1 MARTISSMATPPGAS
16 LPPARR
22 GRALPRSADPPEEVR
37 DALELTGARKVA
49 LALLLGVS
57 AAIGMAASA
66 GVPLPAAA
74 AGAVLAAPQAGEL
87 EQLRRLAFATGDDAP
102 AGEGLRWLERYVRT
116 DYGSGM
122 VRRVLEDYEA
132 ARAAGWI
139 DPEGELTPD
148 GHFAGYVPFRIR
160 GTPGAAAGGSAE
172 IRLPFSFRDTFR
184 FGGQRVD
191 PLAIVHHEFGHTRYG
206 LPAGPEDLRETVRG
220 TRLSLE
226 HEARVVDRFENP
238 VRLRNGFEPR
248 FRYYDEEGTG
258 FACSAL
264 YGCDPGGASPIAGAA
279 PGPSAPGR

>member
-1 MARTISSMATPPGAS
+1 MAPPPGAS
-16 LPPARR
+16 LPRARR
-22 GRALPRSADPPEEVR
+22 GPAPPRPAETPEGVG
-37 DALELTGARKVA
+37 DTVQITGARKVA

-57 AAIGMAASA
+57 AATGMAASA
-66 GVPLPAAA
+66 GGSLPAAA
-74 AGAVLAAPQAGEL
+74 AGADLAAPQAGEF
-87 EQLRRLAFATGDDAP
+87 EQLRRLAFASGDEAP
-102 AGEGLRWLERYVRT
+102 AGEGLRWLERYART
-116 DYGSGM
+116 DYGAGM

-132 ARAAGWI
+132 ARAAGWV

-172 IRLPFSFRDTFR
+172 IRLPFSFRETFR

-206 LPAGPEDLRETVRG
+206 LPAGPEDLRETPHG

-226 HEARVVDRFENP
+226 HEVRVVDRFENP

-248 FRYYDEEGTG
+248 FRYYDEEGRD
-258 FACSAL
+258 FACSGL
-264 YGCDPGGASPIAGAA
+264 YGCPGLEAS
-279 PGPSAPGR
+279 R